1 MDLDAKSLT
10 DSESPWGPRVPVT
23 IDPDKGLMAAGEA
36 SRPVDLN
43 GDVSMA
49 LSSYLS
55 MVYELR
61 SMSTGVIPLRQ
72 EDVLALANAFEMEE
86 TQIAEKLARLM
97 HCDDLQTRRFV
108 QMVKKGRVLVP
119 VSMVATGAIL
129 SASLLFISPSQS
141 TNSNGEKSRA
151 NVEVVSTTTLP
162 VAPQVSVDIGDASQV
177 QRATVTDEVSDPT
190 NDSVQSSPS
199 DVGSAPD
206 VGPGEVVIGD
216 GISVS
221 RDD

>member
-1 MDLDAKSLT
+1 MDIDMKSRT
-10 DSESPWGPRVPVT
+10 DSDSPWGPRIPVT
-23 IDPDKGLMAAGEA
+23 IDADKGQMIAGDA
-36 SRPVDLN
+36 TRPVDVH
-43 GDVSMA
+43 GDISMA

-61 SMSTGVIPLRQ
+61 NMSTGVIPLRQ

-86 TQIAEKLARLM
+86 THVAEKLARLM

-129 SASLLFISPSQS
+129 SATLLFSGPAQNTNPSDQ
-141 TNSNGEKSRA
+141 TKTRA
-151 NVEVVSTTTLP
+151 NVEVVSTTALP
-162 VAPQVSVDIGDASQV
+162 VAPQVSVDIGDAAQV
-177 QRATVTDEVSDPT
+177 KRPTAADEVSEPI
-190 NDSVQSSPS
+190 NDVPS
-199 DVGSAPD
+199 TSESIPAPD
-206 VGPGEVVIGD
+206 VAPGEVVIGD

-221 RDD
+221 RDE